1 MASPAQTSAREKFL
15 AMIAA
20 KKGKK
25 GSKVPAKK
33 KMSRAETLAA
43 LAAAKKGKK

>member
-1 MASPAQTSAREKFL
+1 MASPAQMSARQKFL

-25 GSKVPAKK
+25 GIPAKGKK
-33 KMSRAETLAA
+33 KMTKADTLAQ
-43 LAAAKKGKK
+43 LAAAKKGK